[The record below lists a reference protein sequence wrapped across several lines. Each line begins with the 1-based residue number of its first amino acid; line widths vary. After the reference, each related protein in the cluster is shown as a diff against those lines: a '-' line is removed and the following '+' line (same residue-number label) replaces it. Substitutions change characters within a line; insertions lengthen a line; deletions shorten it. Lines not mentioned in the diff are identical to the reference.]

1 MTFPTLTE
9 YFESHFMPYWVKL
22 KNLDPKTERSY
33 RESLKLWVKQTPN
46 KPIDQITKADIAE
59 FCIGMKDYPGKKKGT
74 TMCASSRQKHFR
86 QLDTILKTTGPQT
99 KHNQDGQG
107 LLSVEPP
114 FFPKVKVPK
123 TRTHAVW
130 TIDELHAMYRAA
142 GKMIKPVV
150 EGYSAVDFWRALLVL
165 DFYTGLRITELINVR
180 YSNIHNRVVQANPE
194 VGKNKKTD
202 PHWLP
207 LDVIEHIERIKT
219 SDRDII
225 LYVPKYHRQR
235 RTLYDD
241 FHLLQKLA
249 SLPESRQWG
258 FHSIRKS
265 HGTEVK
271 RYKAPHQRNLTLAQR
286 SLGHSDSSITL
297 GHYISGAMEDQEMVA
312 VIEELPSPV
321 PPEFRLL

>member
-1 MTFPTLTE
+1 
-9 YFESHFMPYWVKL
+9 MPFWVKL
-22 KNLDPKTERSY
+22 KNLDQKTERSY
-33 RESLKLWVKQTPN
+33 RESLKLWVKKTPN
-46 KPIDQITKADIAE
+46 KPIDQISKADIAE
-59 FCIGMKDYPGKKKGT
+59 FCIAMKEYPGKKKGT

-99 KHNQDGQG
+99 RHNPDGQG
-107 LLSVEPP
+107 LLSYEPP

-130 TIDELHAMYRAA
+130 SIPEIHAMYRAA
-142 GKMIKPVV
+142 GQMKLPVV
-150 EGYSAVDFWRALLVL
+150 DGYSAADYWRALIVL
-165 DFYTGLRITELINVR
+165 DYYSGIRITELINLR
-180 YSNIHNRVVQANPE
+180 YSNIHERIIQGNPE
-194 VGKNKKTD
+194 TGKNDKTD

-207 LDVIEHIERIKT
+207 LEVIEHIEKIRT
-219 SDRDII
+219 PGRDVI
-225 LYVPKYHRQR
+225 LYVSKYDRQR

-249 SLPESRQWG
+249 GLPESRWWG
-258 FHSIRKS
+258 FHSIRKT

-286 SLGHSDSSITL
+286 SLGHSNSDITL
-297 GHYISGAMEDQEMVA
+297 GHYISGAMEDQELVT